1 MKGKMIPMNNGNSLH
16 ILLTNDDGHSAPGIR
31 ALQRV
36 FKQSGHRVSMV
47 APSTQQSASSM
58 AVTSRRNLAL
68 QQIGDDSWHLD
79 GQPADTVLVALRHLL
94 EDNPPDLVLSGINF
108 GPNVGTAIYMSGT
121 IGAAMMASLYGIP
134 AIAVSAGMRFNEIES
149 EFPST
154 LEALTPAAEFVSSV
168 VASLQSSRD
177 DNGRLLPE
185 NIMLNIN
192 YPALPRDQIK
202 GVLHPEV
209 SNRHLIQMGYR
220 RCKETGQV
228 IPGFFAGVDPE
239 QPHKEDHDIRAHM
252 EGYIT
257 ISAIKPHWNPPS
269 SEADELRQR
278 LGSLGFGVED

>member
-1 MKGKMIPMNNGNSLH
+1 MKPMKNGKPLH

-31 ALQRV
+31 ALQKV
-36 FKQSGHRVSMV
+36 FNLTDHRVSMV
-47 APSTQQSASSM
+47 APSTQQSATSM

-68 QQIGDDSWHLD
+68 ERIGVDSWHLD

-121 IGAAMMASLYGIP
+121 IGAAIMASLYGVP
-134 AIAVSAGMRFNEIES
+134 AIAVSAGMRFDEVES

-154 LEALTPAAEFVSSV
+154 LEALTPAAEFVASV
-168 VASLQSSRD
+168 VDSLVSSREE
-177 DNGRLLPE
+177 NGRLLPE

-192 YPALPRDQIK
+192 YPALPREQIK
-202 GVLHPEV
+202 GVLHPEI
-209 SNRHLIQMGYR
+209 SRRHLIEMGYR
-220 RCKETGQV
+220 RCDETGQV

-257 ISAIKPHWNPPS
+257 ISAIKPHWNPPAS
-269 SEADELRQR
+269 QAEELRQR
-278 LGSLGFGVED
+278 LNTLEFGFEN